1 MILNDSV
8 EYLTVTVNEGEKEIN
23 GEWVRTVIVRFPKE
37 EFSIET
43 VNEIVNSAVSVANFS
58 KGKTARYSLSNIIEI
73 IEKDYY
79 TDVWFENSEIIIG
92 EAYSEDA
99 IQNAINEGV
108 NSI

>member
-58 KGKTARYSLSNIIEI
+58 KGKIVKYSLSNIIEI

-79 TDVWFENSEIIIG
+79 TDVWFKNSEIIID